1 MDWPADVAPATLRQ
15 PDSVSCGPTAMVAAR
30 MLLEPSYRPD
40 DLPAEIAATHR
51 RLTSTHS
58 ARDRFQVP
66 WPRRLGTPPW
76 AVANTLTDL
85 VGRER
90 IAAVDVRPRP
100 GIGFEVLAEQ
110 VRRRPVAVYLGS
122 RWLPR
127 HVVLAFD
134 EVRHEDAV
142 RVFDPARG
150 ETVTVPRDRWAS
162 HRVEVAGWSHFWFV
176 V

>member
-1 MDWPADVAPATLRQ
+1 MDWPADVRPDDLRQ
-15 PDSVSCGPTAMVAAR
+15 PDAVSCGPTSVVAAR
-30 MLLEPSYRPD
+30 MLLEPSWRPT
-40 DLPAEIAATHR
+40 DLRAEVAATHH

-58 ARDRFQVP
+58 ARDRFQLP

-76 AVANTLTDL
+76 AVASALTAL

-90 IAAVDVRPRP
+90 IAAVNVRPRP
-100 GIGFEVLAEQ
+100 EIGFEVLLEQ

-127 HVVLAFD
+127 HVVLAYATAGP
-134 EVRHEDAV
+134 DAV
-142 RVFDPARG
+142 RLLDPARG
-150 ETVTVPRDRWAS
+150 ELVTLPRERWES
-162 HRVEVAGWSHFWFV
+162 QRVGVAGWKYFWFV